1 MASFQCAHCSR
12 PVFLRRE
19 QLPPASGL
27 CLPCNHARGEQRR
40 ATQAWQR
47 FRSQML
53 TPLGALPTDARPL
66 MQAVDLR
73 HL

>member
-19 QLPPASGL
+19 QLPPLSGL
-27 CLPCNHARGEQRR
+27 CLPCQHGRGEQRR
-40 ATQAWQR
+40 AEQAWQR
-47 FRSQML
+47 FRSQVL
-53 TPLGALPTDARPL
+53 APLDAPRAESRPL
-66 MQAVDLR
+66 RPAVDLR

>member
-19 QLPPASGL
+19 QLPPPSGL
-27 CLPCNHARGEQRR
+27 CLPCHHAHGEQRR
-40 ATQAWQR
+40 AEQAWQR
-47 FRSQML
+47 FRSHL
-53 TPLGALPTDARPL
+53 LAPLDAPQPDARPL
-66 MQAVDLR
+66 RPAVDLR